1 MIFKRFIL
9 ASGALLALAI
19 ISGCATHRV
28 EAPSD
33 VATKLSTRYPVR
45 TVTSFTPG
53 LACFDQ
59 LMLVNK
65 VQPIYVTA
73 ATLPDYSEARGT
85 AGYGTRDMLI
95 SAISEMSKL
104 SAGIRYV
111 AFDRSTPDIVALQNS
126 HPRKSTL
133 RIPDF
138 FIRGAVTQINSDPY
152 SKQAGYSVN
161 AARLTDQILGAGA
174 SSSNSLSLSSISLDL
189 AVGLV
194 NNYQLLPGVFSAN
207 TMAVEKRSN
216 STEYTLG
223 LSKLGLNMNMGENRA
238 QAISQSMR
246 SLVEV
251 GAIELFGKLYDLP
264 YWECLA
270 ELGSDDP
277 NAKLAQEA
285 FDSLSA
291 EQRLDNVALRL
302 RELGMLG
309 KTAAITDAQGKH
321 SKAMRSAI
329 MQYRTKHDLLGGPD
343 IDWALYEKL
352 FAPVLLAVATPTP
365 NNSPAL
371 KSAPGEAPANPK
383 ATEPSGAGQAK

>member
-1 MIFKRFIL
+1 MIFKRFIQT
-9 ASGALLALAI
+9 SGAMLSLVI
-19 ISGCATHRV
+19 ISGCATQRV
-28 EAPSD
+28 EVPND

-53 LACFDQ
+53 LACFDR
-59 LMLVNK
+59 LMLANK
-65 VQPIYVTA
+65 VQPIYVTS
-73 ATLPDYSEARGT
+73 ATLPDYSESRGT

-95 SAISEMSKL
+95 SAISEMSKQ
-104 SAGIRYV
+104 SAAIRYV

-152 SKQAGYSVN
+152 SKQAGFSAN
-161 AARLTDQILGAGA
+161 AARISDEIMGAGA

-223 LSKLGLNMNMGENRA
+223 LSKFGLNMNMGENRA

-270 ELGSDDP
+270 DLGSDDP
-277 NAKLAQEA
+277 SAKPLAIA
-285 FDSLSA
+285 SRSSA
-291 EQRLDNVALRL
+291 ASQ
-302 RELGMLG
+302 
-309 KTAAITDAQGKH
+309 
-321 SKAMRSAI
+321 
-329 MQYRTKHDLLGGPD
+329 
-343 IDWALYEKL
+343 
-352 FAPVLLAVATPTP
+352 
-365 NNSPAL
+365 
-371 KSAPGEAPANPK
+371 
-383 ATEPSGAGQAK
+383 